1 MIIPQKIL
9 ISRVDAIG
17 DVTLTL
23 PMCGYL
29 KSVYHDCNIV
39 FLGRDYTRPVVN
51 FCKAVDEFI
60 SLDFLRK
67 LSQEEQVNYLKK
79 FDFDTVIHVYPQ
91 RYLAEITKKVGIK
104 HRIGTTNRLYHWFNC
119 NNLVRLSRKNSDL
132 HEAQLNIKL
141 LNPLGITDV
150 PDTAHLPQYYQL
162 RNKLTGKH
170 KENRLFRVVIH
181 PKSHGSGKEW
191 GLENYKELISLLAET
206 NKFEVF
212 ITGSVHEQEI
222 LKDWIKSL
230 PETVTDLTGKL
241 NLTDFIDFLAKADGL
256 IASGTGPLHLAA
268 ALGINTLGLFPTTKP
283 IHAERWGPV
292 GEKADFIE
300 GRQINN
306 SYLEIYPV
314 EVYNKVKEW
323 INQ

>member
-1 MIIPQKIL
+1 MIVPQKIL

-29 KSVYHDCNIV
+29 KSIYQNCEIV

-51 FCKAVDEFI
+51 FCKAVNEFI
-60 SLDFLRK
+60 SLDFLRT
-67 LSQEEQVNYLKK
+67 LSQEEQILYLKK

-91 RYLAEITKKVGIK
+91 RYLSEITKKAGIK

-162 RNKLTGKH
+162 KNKFVKEPE
-170 KENRLFRVVIH
+170 ENRLFKVVIH

-191 GLENYKELISLLAET
+191 GLENYQKLISLLSET
-206 NKFEVF
+206 KKYDIF
-212 ITGSVHEQEI
+212 ITGSVPEQEI
-222 LKDWIKSL
+222 LKDWIKKL
-230 PETVTDLTGKL
+230 PTTVTDLTGKL
-241 NLTDFIDFLAKADGL
+241 NLTDFINFLAKADGL

-300 GRQINN
+300 SKNN
-306 SYLEIYPV
+306 NDYFLDIYPE
-314 EVYNKVKEW
+314 EVFNKIIEW
-323 INQ
+323 LK